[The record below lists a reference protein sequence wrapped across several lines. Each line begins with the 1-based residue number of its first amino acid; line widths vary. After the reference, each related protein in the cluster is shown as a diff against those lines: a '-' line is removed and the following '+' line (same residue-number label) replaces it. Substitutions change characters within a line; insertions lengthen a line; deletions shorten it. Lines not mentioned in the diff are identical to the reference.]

1 MSNSDQINVGT
12 VIETQPPGGW
22 YSMLILAACAAAMVV
37 EGYDVQVVAYAAPAI
52 IREWQIDKAL
62 FGPVFGAAL
71 FGYFLGATLLSG
83 ISDKF
88 GRKRVIVIANIFF
101 GLLTIASGFAAT
113 IPVLIALRLVAG
125 LGLGCSIPAAI
136 ALGVE
141 YAPEHRRAFRVSLLF
156 VGYTLGAAFGGIIT
170 AALITRFGW
179 QSAFF
184 FGGGVSLA
192 LGLILYSIMPESARF
207 LVLLGGRDREIAS
220 ILSRLRPDLTFTPAT
235 RFVAAEHKAE
245 SGMPVRHLFTE
256 GRAWITSLLW
266 TAFVTSLMGHF
277 FLTSWLPTVLDSNG
291 VPLAHAVVAG
301 SLIQG
306 GGAAGSLIVGRL
318 VDRVGMG
325 AIVGAYILSIPFVV
339 LIGAFEM
346 PEYALMAVVFMAGM
360 CLLGGQ
366 IGLNALA
373 GTIYPTFVRSSGAGW
388 ALGVGRIGSILGPV
402 IGGLLIAVKLSTP
415 ALFVCAAIPSA
426 FCAVAVLLLSKVM
439 RDRPAAVER
448 AGVAGAAQQPRATS
462 R

>member
-1 MSNSDQINVGT
+1 VSQPDLIDVGNA
-12 VIETQPPGGW
+12 IETQPGGW
-22 YSMLILAACAAAMVV
+22 YSTLILAACAAAMIV

-52 IREWQIDKAL
+52 IRDWHIDKSL

-88 GRKRVIVIANIFF
+88 GRKRVVVIANIFF
-101 GLLTIASGFAAT
+101 GLLTIASGFATT
-113 IPVLIALRLVAG
+113 IPALLILRFVAG

-141 YAPEHRRAFRVSLLF
+141 YAPERRRAFRVSLLF
-156 VGYTLGAAFGGIIT
+156 VGYTLGAALGGVLT
-170 AALITRFGW
+170 AALIVRFGW

-192 LGLILYSIMPESARF
+192 LGVIMFFVMPESARF
-207 LVLLGGRDREIAS
+207 LALLGNRDREIAS
-220 ILSRLRPDLTFTPAT
+220 IMRKLRPDLALTEASRFT
-235 RFVAAEHKAE
+235 VAEHRTE
-245 SGMPVRHLFTE
+245 PGMPVRHLFTE
-256 GRAWITSLLW
+256 GRAGVTALLW

-277 FLTSWLPTVLDSNG
+277 FLTSWLPTVLDSSG

-318 VDRVGMG
+318 MDRIGMS
-325 AIVGAYILSIPFVV
+325 AIVGAYVLSIPFVV
-339 LIGAFEM
+339 LIGSAGL
-346 PEYALMAVVFMAGM
+346 PEYALMLVVFMAGL

-402 IGGLLIAVKLSTP
+402 IGGLLIAAKLSLPT
-415 ALFVCAAIPSA
+415 LFVCAAIPAA
-426 FCAVAVLLLSKVM
+426 FCAVAVLLLSRVM
-439 RDRPAAVER
+439 RSRSAVV
-448 AGVAGAAQQPRATS
+448 GTVGAAGTVGRA
-462 R
+462 